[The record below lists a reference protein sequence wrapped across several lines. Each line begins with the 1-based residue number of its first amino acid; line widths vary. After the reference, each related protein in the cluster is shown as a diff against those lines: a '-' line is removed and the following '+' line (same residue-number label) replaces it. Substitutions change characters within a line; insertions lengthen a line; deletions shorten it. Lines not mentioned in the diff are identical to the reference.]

1 MDSCI
6 YRGRVSHHRRS
17 PNKHH
22 FSYSLYMLCLN
33 LDELNE
39 VFRGRFFWSH
49 RFPTFHWFRRKDH
62 MGPANEPLDVSVRR
76 FVESEVGQY
85 PIGPI
90 RLLTNLR
97 QYGFQMN
104 PVSFYYL
111 YDTDETNN
119 LEAIVV
125 EIHNTPWNEEYC
137 YLVTPE
143 MWNSDNEDRMR
154 TDKQFHVSPFMPM
167 EQSYRWEICAP
178 SNTLSIKMN
187 VEGATGK
194 YFQVALNM
202 KRIQIST
209 LSLAW
214 MTIRFPWMTARIYI
228 GIYFQAFRLWMKKTP
243 FFIHPDKKKMLS
255 G

>member
-1 MDSCI
+1 VDSCI
-6 YRGRVSHHRRS
+6 YRGIVSHHRRS

-22 FSYSLYMLCLN
+22 FSYSLYMLFLN

-39 VFRGRFFWSH
+39 VFHGRFFWSH

-76 FVESEVGQY
+76 FVEREVGQY

-119 LEAIVV
+119 LQAIVV

-194 YFQVALNM
+194 YFQVSLNM

>member
-6 YRGRVSHHRRS
+6 YRGIVSHHRRS

-22 FSYSLYMLCLN
+22 FSYSLYMLLLN

-39 VFRGRFFWSH
+39 VFHRRFFWSH

-62 MGPANEPLDVSVRR
+62 MGPANQPLDVSVRR
-76 FVESEVGQY
+76 FVERETGQY

-119 LEAIVV
+119 LQAIVV

-143 MWNSDNEDRMR
+143 MWNSDNKDRMR

-167 EQSYRWEICAP
+167 EQTYRWDICAP
-178 SNTLSIKMN
+178 SNTLSITMN
-187 VEGATGK
+187 VEGTTGK

-202 KRIQIST
+202 KRMRIST

-214 MTIRFPWMTARIYI
+214 MAIRFPWMTAHIYI

-243 FFIHPDKKKMLS
+243 FFIHPDKKKTLS